1 MTDPTFRITTP
12 RLYLTHLLPTNPAH
26 CAFIVTLYNTP
37 EFIASIGGK
46 PTSITT
52 PDAARKMIENR
63 FVAEHARNGYGT
75 YLVSLK
81 PPGATETPGEDDFAN
96 STPIGTV
103 SLSRGAP
110 PDAYTAPDLGFAIL
124 PAHMRKG
131 YAREAAAALLAWAER
146 ERGVDAVLGLFD
158 PQNEASKGVF
168 RSLGF
173 EDRGTR
179 TLRVFGGVEGAV
191 WTKKGMEGDLGV
203 YGL

>member
-1 MTDPTFRITTP
+1 MTDANFHITTP
-12 RLYLTHLLPTNPAH
+12 RLYLTHLLPTNLSH
-26 CAFIVTLYNTP
+26 CAFIVALYNTP

-52 PDAARKMIENR
+52 PEAARKLIENR
-63 FVAEHARNGYGT
+63 FDAEHARNGYGT

-81 PPGATETPGEDDFAN
+81 PPTADGTDEEENKAS

-103 SLSRGAP
+103 SLSRGLP
-110 PDAYTAPDLGFAIL
+110 PDAYAAPDLGFAIL
-124 PAHMRKG
+124 PDYTRKG
-131 YAREAAAALLAWAER
+131 YAREAAAGLLEWAGR
-146 ERGVDAVLGLFD
+146 ERGVSAVLGLFD
-158 PQNEASKGVF
+158 PANEASKGVF

-179 TLRVFGGVEGAV
+179 KLRVFGGVEGAV
-191 WTKKGMEGDLGV
+191 WARSGMEGDLGV